1 MPLINAGTVSVNSGS
16 QTWNFTGSNLLTQGA
31 KAGSIIKVGGQTAWY
46 TLAADPPDNNSCQTL
61 QAYVGTSAVD
71 AAYQILTDFYPLN
84 LAILDPSMVD
94 SFYAMN
100 RNFEILSNKVSAL
113 GASTNDQI
121 LPRMFFGQPIEG
133 QEWGHIR
140 LLSAS
145 QIKQMLIATDGNP
158 PVDGSLV
165 IDIAIDGAYQ
175 GLNLTLPA
183 FQRWKESAAVL
194 YGVSANSLINLK
206 WVTAPATPGQNYTI
220 DITYEAVVGLAVR
233 QDFFRYFGEDIYAGL
248 ELGGGYKNPTDCDV
262 FGLHYAWQKQAPIGA
277 NAIIELYK
285 NNAPIGT
292 PVLITIPA
300 TSLYGYIAHAQTA
313 FLSTDYHS
321 YKITQIGSGVPGSGL
336 TITAASFAS

>member
-31 KAGSIIKVGGQTAWY
+31 NAKSIIKINGQTRWY
-46 TLAADPPDNNSCQTL
+46 SIADDPPDNTQCQTL
-61 QAYVGTSAVD
+61 QAYVGTNAVN
-71 AAYQILTDFYPLN
+71 AAYQIITDFYPLG

-113 GASTNDQI
+113 GASTNDQV
-121 LPRMFFGQPIEG
+121 LPRMFFGQPVEG
-133 QEWGHIR
+133 QEWGHTS

-145 QIKQMLIATDGNP
+145 QIKQLRIATDGNP

-183 FQRWKESAAVL
+183 FQLWKESAAVL
-194 YGVSANSLINLK
+194 YGVNANGLVNFK
-206 WVTAPATPGQNYTI
+206 WVTVPPTPGQNYTV

-233 QDFFRYFGEDIYAGL
+233 QDFVRYFGEDVYVGL
-248 ELGGGYKNPTDCDV
+248 DLGQGYKNATDCEV
-262 FGLHYAWQKQAPIGA
+262 FGLHYAWQKQVPIGSSV
-277 NAIIELYK
+277 IVELYK
-285 NNAPIGT
+285 NDAPLGT

-313 FLSTDYHS
+313 FLSTDYQK
-321 YKITQIGSGVPGSGL
+321 YKITQVGTDVPGSGL
-336 TITAASFAS
+336 TITAASFV